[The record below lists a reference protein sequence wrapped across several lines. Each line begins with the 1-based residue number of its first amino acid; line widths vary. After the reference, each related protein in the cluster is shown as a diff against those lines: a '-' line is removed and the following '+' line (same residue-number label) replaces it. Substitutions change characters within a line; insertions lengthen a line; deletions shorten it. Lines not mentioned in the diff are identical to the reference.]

1 MYCYSADNLKVMGRY
16 SIKELEKLSGIK
28 AHTIRIWEKR
38 YGLIDPQRTETNI
51 RYYTDD
57 DLRKI
62 INVALLNHQGIKIS
76 KIANMSSKEVN
87 EEIIS
92 LSEKTNHH
100 TIHHDQLIKTVIEF
114 DEEAF
119 EVILHQIILQNG
131 FENTV
136 INVLYPFL
144 NKIGILWQ
152 TGNIHPAQ
160 EHFISNLIRQKIIVA
175 IDELPRTDPDGL
187 RAVVFLPENEL
198 HEIGLLF
205 YNYILKKNGYR
216 TYYLGQT
223 VPYKDLKAVCDAHKP
238 EFLITAVV
246 STSKKSEMEAY
257 LEKMANDF
265 KNLTILASGAP
276 LIDKS
281 IKIPK
286 NITVF
291 TSIEELKEQI

>member
-1 MYCYSADNLKVMGRY
+1 MGKY

-51 RYYTDD
+51 RFYTDE
-57 DLRKI
+57 DLKKI

-76 KIANMSSKEVN
+76 KIANMSEDEVN
-87 EEIIS
+87 DEITT

-100 TIHHDQLIKTVIEF
+100 TIHHDQLIKTVIEL
-114 DEEAF
+114 DEDGF
-119 EVILHQIILQNG
+119 EETLQHIILQNG

-136 INVLYPFL
+136 INVIYPFL
-144 NKIGILWQ
+144 EKIGILWL

-175 IDELPRTDPDGL
+175 TDELPKPEKDAL
-187 RAVVFLPENEL
+187 RAVVFLPEGEL

-216 TYYLGQT
+216 TFYLGQS
-223 VPYKDLKAVCDAHKP
+223 VPYADLLTVSNTHKP
-238 EFLITAVV
+238 EFIVTAIV
-246 STSKKSEMEAY
+246 SNSKTTEMEAY
-257 LEKMANDF
+257 LAKMAKDLGS
-265 KNLTILASGAP
+265 KTILASGAP
-276 LIDKS
+276 LLSKS
-281 IKIPK
+281 IKIPE
-286 NITVF
+286 NITLF
-291 TSIEELKEQI
+291 GSMEDFKSHI